1 MKGLLWFSFNELQ
14 LLHFNGFMLEVLS
27 RAFIAS
33 LVCCYNFLQE
43 VTVGRLIDLVFNAPN
58 LPSLKS
64 VTQVTSNLNKPW
76 TDLEP
81 FWSIKAQY
89 FSACDFKEDA
99 KTWCWSKEKQSTL
112 FDRQCYPNLKAN
124 TNTAQHKAEHITRLP
139 DMSAHRPV
147 TCSQYAWREF
157 IAHRS
162 TLLNW
167 VQESTE
173 MAQFFL
179 IIQVSLTQLLLEQES
194 SWSSQGH

>member
-33 LVCCYNFLQE
+33 LVCSYNFLQE

-81 FWSIKAQY
+81 F
-89 FSACDFKEDA
+89 
-99 KTWCWSKEKQSTL
+99 
-112 FDRQCYPNLKAN
+112 
-124 TNTAQHKAEHITRLP
+124 
-139 DMSAHRPV
+139 
-147 TCSQYAWREF
+147 
-157 IAHRS
+157 
-162 TLLNW
+162 
-167 VQESTE
+167 
-173 MAQFFL
+173 
-179 IIQVSLTQLLLEQES
+179 
-194 SWSSQGH
+194 